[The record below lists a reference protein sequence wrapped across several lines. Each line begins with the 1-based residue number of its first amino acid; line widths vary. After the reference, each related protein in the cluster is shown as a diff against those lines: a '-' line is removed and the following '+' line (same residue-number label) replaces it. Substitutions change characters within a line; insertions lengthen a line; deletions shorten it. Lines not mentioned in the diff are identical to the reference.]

1 MSVKTYS
8 KDRQGNDRLSVDF
21 KVDEFACNDGSDEIL
36 VDSNL
41 VTLLQSIREHFKRS
55 VVLNSGYR
63 TVGYN
68 RRIGGASNSF
78 HTKGMAADFNVAGYS
93 PQSVRRIIESKVIKG
108 VDPEKIGLGSYANFT
123 HIDCRGYRSRW

>member
-8 KDRQGNDRLSVDF
+8 KDRHGNDRLSVDF

-93 PQSVRRIIESKVIKG
+93 PQSVRRIIESKVVKG
-108 VDPEKIGLGSYANFT
+108 VDPEKIGLGSYENFT
-123 HIDCRGYRSRW
+123 HIDCRGYKSRW

>member
-1 MSVKTYS
+1 VLKHTVKIDMGMINSLPISRLMSLLAMM
-8 KDRQGNDRLSVDF
+8 DQ
-21 KVDEFACNDGSDEIL
+21 IL
-36 VDSNL
+36 IDSNL
-41 VTLLQSIREHFKRS
+41 VDLLQDIRDHFKRS

-78 HTKGMAADFNVAGYS
+78 HTQGMAADFNVAGYS
-93 PQSVRRIIESKVIKG
+93 PQAVRRIIESKVIKG